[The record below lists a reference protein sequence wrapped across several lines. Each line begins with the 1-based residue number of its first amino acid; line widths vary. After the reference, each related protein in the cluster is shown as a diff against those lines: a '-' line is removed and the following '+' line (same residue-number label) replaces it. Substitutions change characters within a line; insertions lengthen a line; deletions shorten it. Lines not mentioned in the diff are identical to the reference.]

1 MVTEHSFDHVRII
14 PINPSLLFSHSV
26 IFDSLQPHGLQH
38 ARICCPSQ
46 SPRACSKSCP
56 LSWWYHPTIS
66 SSVVPF
72 SSCLQSFP
80 ASGSFLMSQ
89 VFESGGQVLEL
100 QLQHQSFQWISQWI
114 DCFDL
119 LEVQGTL
126 KHLFQRHSWKH
137 QFFCI
142 LPSLWSNSHIHIC
155 AVLFLVTQSCLILC
169 DPMDHSRQAP
179 LSVGI
184 LQARI
189 LESVAMPH
197 STSIYVYWK
206 NHSFDYKESNF
217 QKKTK
222 VGEKQ
227 FHFQ

>member
-1 MVTEHSFDHVRII
+1 MVTEHSFDSCKNYSHKPFFFVQ
-14 PINPSLLFSHSV
+14 SFSYFWLFAT
-26 IFDSLQPHGLQH
+26 HGLQP
-38 ARICCPSQ
+38 ARICCPSP
-46 SPRACSKSCP
+46 SPRACSNSCP

-100 QLQHQSFQWISQWI
+100 QLQHQSFQWTTQWI

-126 KHLFQRHSWKH
+126 KHLFQHHSWKH
-137 QFFCI
+137 QFFGI
-142 LPSLWSNSHIHIC
+142 PPSLWSNSHIHIC
-155 AVLFLVTQSCLILC
+155 AVLFLVTQLYLILC
-169 DPMDHSRQAP
+169 DPMDHSHQAP
-179 LSVGI
+179 LSMEI

-189 LESVAMPH
+189 LASIAMPP
-197 STSIYVYWK
+197 STSIYDYWK
-206 NHSFDYKESNF
+206 NHSFDYNESNF
-217 QKKTK
+217 KK
-222 VGEKQ
+222 
-227 FHFQ
+227 